1 MLKNRENCNRMK
13 LITYLYKNLIKIADL
28 GKEKYS
34 RKLRMERN
42 RRKFC
47 E

>member
-1 MLKNRENCNRMK
+1 MK
-13 LITYLYKNLIKIADL
+13 SIAYLYKNLIKITGL

-34 RKLRMERN
+34 KKLRMERN
-42 RRKFC
+42 GRRFC